1 MVASRLA
8 QFGLAHQCRAE
19 ARNFAKAKAKT
30 KAKAKAKAQAK
41 AKTKAKAK
49 AKAQAKAKAKAK
61 ANTYANGVPNEN
73 SNGTG
78 MISAVAAH
86 HPPQSRRIR
95 AQLSQCSRRLPELAC
110 ARLHPHWHCWTVDL
124 SLALTC

>member
-19 ARNFAKAKAKT
+19 ARNFGRKALVQQK
-30 KAKAKAKAQAK
+30 AK

-86 HPPQSRRIR
+86 HPPQSRRI
-95 AQLSQCSRRLPELAC
+95 
-110 ARLHPHWHCWTVDL
+110 
-124 SLALTC
+124 